1 MTKDT
6 PNVIE
11 ATTGKVIA
19 VIASVLGGMA
29 AVVGVMTPLVLGA
42 ARNEAQ
48 SAVARQAEADRAT
61 YVTKAEMQAILREL
75 DQVRHQLDRI
85 EARVTPK
92 DDK

>member
-1 MTKDT
+1 MSKDGAS
-6 PNVIE
+6 VIE

-48 SAVARQAEADRAT
+48 AAVSRQAEADRAT

-85 EARVTPK
+85 EARVTPAQ
-92 DDK
+92 DK